1 MPYYFPVFLNLEG
14 RRCLVIGGSRLA
26 AEKVFSLRAA
36 GARVAVQAEAMV
48 DELAEA
54 ALLGQ
59 VEWIRR
65 GYAPGDLEGYF
76 LVVAAPDDRRINAAI
91 HQEAEGRGILFNA
104 LDDPEHCGFIFP
116 SIHRQG
122 SLVLAVSTGGVAPAL
137 AVRLRKKFG
146 AELGGEYDEFLRLAA
161 IYRDDITEQIPDF
174 APRRDLWYRI
184 VDSNIVDL
192 LKEGRPDE
200 AKKHFEQLLEA
211 AGVQPQAAAATGA

>member
-91 HQEAEGRGILFNA
+91 HQESEGRGILFNA

-211 AGVQPQAAAATGA
+211 AGVQPQATAATGA

>member
-76 LVVAAPDDRRINAAI
+76 LVVAAPDDRGINAAI

-200 AKKHFEQLLEA
+200 AKNHFEQLLEA
-211 AGVQPQAAAATGA
+211 AGVQPQATAATGP

>member
-1 MPYYFPVFLNLEG
+1 
-14 RRCLVIGGSRLA
+14 
-26 AEKVFSLRAA
+26 
-36 GARVAVQAEAMV
+36 
-48 DELAEA
+48 
-54 ALLGQ
+54 
-59 VEWIRR
+59 
-65 GYAPGDLEGYF
+65 
-76 LVVAAPDDRRINAAI
+76 
-91 HQEAEGRGILFNA
+91 
-104 LDDPEHCGFIFP
+104 
-116 SIHRQG
+116 
-122 SLVLAVSTGGVAPAL
+122 VAPAL

-200 AKKHFEQLLEA
+200 AKKNFEQLLEA